1 VRTFALAAIAA
12 ALAACS
18 ACSAAADADRQPP
31 PGPQPVVTPAGAS
44 LEARLTVERPAP
56 APSGRNPFRFG
67 HAAAAAAAAR
77 GAQVRLPPPDGL
89 PELPLP
95 IVTPPLKLLG
105 IAKLTD
111 GARVA
116 VLRVGADLVFAREG
130 ETVGNRFRVGR
141 VADSAVELT
150 DAVGDRL
157 VRLDL
162 P

>member
-1 VRTFALAAIAA
+1 MRTIALATIAA
-12 ALAACS
+12 ALATSS

-31 PGPQPVVTPAGAS
+31 PRPQPEETRSGAA
-44 LEARLTVERPAP
+44 LEARLTAERPEP
-56 APSGRNPFRFG
+56 VHSGRNPFRFD
-67 HAAAAAAAAR
+67 AAAAAAGRPAAQ
-77 GAQVRLPPPDGL
+77 APLPPPDGL

-105 IAKLTD
+105 IVTETD
-111 GARVA
+111 GTRVA
-116 VLRVGADLVFAREG
+116 VLRVGADLVLARQG
-130 ETVGNRFRVGR
+130 ETVGHRFRVGR
-141 VADSAVELT
+141 VADTAVELT

>member
-1 VRTFALAAIAA
+1 MRTFALAAIAA
-12 ALAACS
+12 ALAVCTACG
-18 ACSAAADADRQPP
+18 AAADADRQPP
-31 PGPQPVVTPAGAS
+31 PGPRPATPEGAA
-44 LEARLTVERPAP
+44 LEARLAVERPELV
-56 APSGRNPFRFG
+56 PSGRNPFRFG
-67 HAAAAAAAAR
+67 PATAAAAR
-77 GAQVRLPPPDGL
+77 AARGPLPPPDGL

-105 IAKLTD
+105 IATLAD

-116 VLRVGADLVFAREG
+116 VLRVGADLVLAREG

-141 VADSAVELT
+141 VADTAVELT
-150 DAVGDRL
+150 DAVGERL